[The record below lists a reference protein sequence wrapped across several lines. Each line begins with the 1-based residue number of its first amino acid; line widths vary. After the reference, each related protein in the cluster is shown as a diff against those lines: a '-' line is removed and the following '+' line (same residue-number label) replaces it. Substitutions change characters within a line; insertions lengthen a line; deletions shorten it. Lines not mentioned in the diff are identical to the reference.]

1 VFFFRLLILVLLSIR
16 VSSGWAQV
24 TWENQAWTSLEVER
38 KINKSLIANLGYQMR
53 WSVDAGMAVTWFP
66 EFSLKKKWNRNLNT
80 IVHFRYLTRNEGL
93 GQRTNSARIMLDGNV
108 GGKLRKTGV
117 GFRLREGREDE
128 TESTSGLFSLRE
140 VVIRQKLK
148 LEREFFGQDFSI
160 SAEQFETIRAGKIS
174 FDQRRFVVES
184 DLKLSKQH
192 YLNLFIMYQDLIDTR
207 RINVGTGYRYRWK

>member
-1 VFFFRLLILVLLSIR
+1 MFFFRWTFVVLFCLR
-16 VSSGWAQV
+16 VSAGWTQV
-24 TWENQAWTSLEVER
+24 NWENQAWTSLEVER
-38 KINKSLIANLGYQMR
+38 KVNKSLTANLGYQVR
-53 WSVDAGMAVTWFP
+53 WSLDAAMAVTWFP
-66 EFSLKKKWNRNLNT
+66 ELSMKKKWNKNLNT
-80 IVHFRYLTRNEGL
+80 IFHFRYLTRNEGL
-93 GQRTNSARIMLDGNV
+93 GQRTNSARIMLDGIL
-108 GGKLRKTGV
+108 GGELQKSKMS
-117 GFRLREGREDE
+117 FRLRCGREDE
-128 TESTSGLFSLRE
+128 PGSEGGLFSMQE

>member
-1 VFFFRLLILVLLSIR
+1 MFFFRCLILIPFVLQVAHSK
-16 VSSGWAQV
+16 AQV

-38 KINKSLIANLGYQMR
+38 KIDKSLAANLGYQIR
-53 WSVDAGMAVTWFP
+53 WSLDAAMAVTWFP
-66 EFSLKKKWNRNLNT
+66 ELSLKKKWNGNLNS
-80 IVHFRYLTRNEGL
+80 IVHFRYLTRNDGL
-93 GQRTNSARIMLDGNV
+93 GQRTNSARIMLDGNLS
-108 GGKLRKTGV
+108 GELGKTAI
-117 GFRLREGREDE
+117 GFRLRVGREDE
-128 TESTSGLFSLRE
+128 PESTEGLFSLQE

-160 SAEQFETIRAGKIS
+160 SAEQFETIRAGKVS

-184 DLKLSKQH
+184 DLKLSKRH